1 MDQSQIRPLK
11 TLNLKSRPLTNR
23 ALAWSCDG
31 ELAVATDEIIYIFL
45 PEYPRAAKDGEPAA
59 EQADVPQHQFSIALQ
74 AAGNF
79 RPDAPVNIRL
89 CSLHGIRLPPPE
101 EADRELSVSHIP
113 GREVTGSGASVNQ
126 VVRVEWS
133 PNGLGS
139 NLRPVL
145 TALMTSGHVFTIG
158 EEVDAGA
165 AAGSGRGSRN
175 TKLFKILWG
184 LGAELPLPAEDQE
197 GSYRTMDERITSF
210 SWAKEI
216 SQGRAL
222 LAYTTDEDDVVIMSV
237 QRTNSGERSSSS
249 SGTQPVWQ
257 IREEARFDSRGPHQ
271 PVDLM
276 DPDYVPHGTAF
287 SLNWSPWI
295 EEGDSQ
301 VSTLSYIAHNYV
313 GFRRVT
319 INRSW
324 APGTNP
330 DVKVEESDT
339 TSLCAF
345 LSTDAFVEWESK
357 TFIKDGRNVARGV
370 VCTPFEVKPFQVNVG
385 SSPSP
390 PVKLHPTGECGT
402 TYPQSSIS
410 NPISDLVLHQ
420 PDASNPSPVPLYTL
434 VRSSATSFNQDWYQT
449 NVPDS
454 LGQLPPWVER
464 ITKQTTRLIPREAAP
479 ETLLDDSD
487 EDEDD
492 NVDDLYEDF
501 ESKPDLHPYRYRFW
515 GLVSSPGDGST
526 AALVSQYSNYYPHR
540 RGFCKLLFGS
550 KSPRKSEEQAEEQAE
565 QETPQGEL
573 TTEGKLWEWMY
584 GGGAQVPGVTTSTS
598 VDPSLYRASPQD
610 SFFRDLRENQSCV
623 FCDSRLQIDG
633 GEARCS
639 NNHTFATCTSSGLA
653 IMAPGV
659 SRVCAVCQRRC
670 LRHSELTKLAMEYLE
685 QDPLSVPPSEDLC
698 GACGGKFVS

>member
-1 MDQSQIRPLK
+1 MDQSQIRTLK

-45 PEYPRAAKDGEPAA
+45 PEYPRASKDGEPAA
-59 EQADVPQHQFSIALQ
+59 AAAERADAPQHQFSIALQ

-79 RPDAPVNIRL
+79 RPDAPLNNRL
-89 CSLHGIRLPPPE
+89 CSLQGIRLPPSE

-145 TALMTSGHVFTIG
+145 TALMTSGHMFTIG

-222 LAYTTDEDDVVIMSV
+222 LAYATDEDDVVIMSV

-276 DPDYVPHGTAF
+276 DSDYVPHGTAF

-301 VSTLSYIAHNYV
+301 VSTLSYISHNYV
-313 GFRRVT
+313 GFRRVAV
-319 INRSW
+319 NRSW

-330 DVKVEESDT
+330 EVKVEESDSA
-339 TSLCAF
+339 SLCVF

-357 TFIKDGRNVARGV
+357 LSKPACEATPNSRMWHDIPPIVRIKPHIWSGASLPHQAR
-370 VCTPFEVKPFQVNVG
+370 TLNIDIQ
-385 SSPSP
+385 
-390 PVKLHPTGECGT
+390 T
-402 TYPQSSIS
+402 
-410 NPISDLVLHQ
+410 DLVLHQ
-420 PDASNPSPVPLYTL
+420 PDASNPSPAPLYTL
-434 VRSSATSFNQDWYQT
+434 VRSSVTSFNQDWYQT

-492 NVDDLYEDF
+492 NVDELYQDF
-501 ESKPDLHPYRYRFW
+501 ESKPDLHPYRYRLW
-515 GLVSSPGDGST
+515 GLISSPGGGST

-540 RGFCKLLFGS
+540 RGFCKLLFES
-550 KSPRKSEEQAEEQAE
+550 KPPRRPGDQAEEE
-565 QETPQGEL
+565 EPPGEL
-573 TTEGKLWEWMY
+573 TTEGKVWEWMY
-584 GGGAQVPGVTTSTS
+584 GGGAQVPGLTTSAS

-610 SFFRDLRENQSCV
+610 SFFRDLRENQACV
-623 FCDSRLQIDG
+623 FCDSGLQIDG
-633 GEARCS
+633 AEARCS

-670 LRHSELTKLAMEYLE
+670 LRHSELTKLAMEHLA